1 MSRFTELFSEPT
13 ESSIVEEIKEVE
25 QIEEV
30 QEPTEVK
37 LPETKIK
44 NTIPVSKRTK
54 NNK

>member
-1 MSRFTELFSEPT
+1 MSRFRELFSEPT
-13 ESSIVEEIKEVE
+13 ESSVVEEIEEVE

-30 QEPTEVK
+30 QEPTKVK

-44 NTIPVSKRTK
+44 NAMPVSKRAK